1 MKKYTVFLAIVA
13 LVLASLACQTIMGGG
28 NNDIPDAPESDDF
41 DSSTPEDEGDGETD
55 FSTGGESEF
64 SMTSDAYNVVT
75 ADDVLTYQTKL
86 TADEVVTFYR
96 EDFEKQG
103 YSEDAS
109 MSVTFGGNFTMV
121 FTGHASG
128 QSIYVVGADA
138 GDGSLFVTVTL
149 Q

>member
-13 LVLASLACQTIMGGG
+13 LVLASLACQTIMGGADSG
-28 NNDIPDAPESDDF
+28 VPDVQESDDF
-41 DSSTPEDEGDGETD
+41 DSSTPEEDGDTD
-55 FSTGGESEF
+55 FGTSSESEF
-64 SMTSDAYNVVT
+64 SMTSDAYNVVA
-75 ADDVLTYQTKL
+75 ADNVLTYQTKL
-86 TADEVVTFYR
+86 TAEEVATFYR

-103 YSEDAS
+103 YSEDTS

-121 FTGHASG
+121 FTGHESG

-138 GDGSLFVTVTL
+138 GDGSLFVTITL